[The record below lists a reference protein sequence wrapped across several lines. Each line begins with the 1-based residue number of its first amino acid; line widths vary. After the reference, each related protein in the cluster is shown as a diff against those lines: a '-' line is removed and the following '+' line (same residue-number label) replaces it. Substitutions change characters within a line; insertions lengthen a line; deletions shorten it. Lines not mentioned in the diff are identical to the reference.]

1 MAKITVLPGII
12 QEFEIPD
19 AIEQTTALPFAVWNT
34 AISQVGIQN
43 GVTQIDFGADFPA
56 LSFGDVGLTL
66 HQNGSLENLGTE
78 KVVAQISYEVLAT
91 AQGSSAFGLTWIRH
105 SRFPGPD
112 GRTGRPRFGLDQRIE
127 SYNDHGNPFPQIF
140 SGSAIVEL
148 DPQESVSIRAFNVR
162 ETGDAGYG
170 LGFAT
175 QISAIRIG

>member
-1 MAKITVLPGII
+1 MAKITVLPGIV
-12 QEFEIPD
+12 QEFDI
-19 AIEQTTALPFAVWNT
+19 QTGPAALPFAVWNT

-43 GVTQIDFGADFPA
+43 GVTQIDFGAEVPA
-56 LSFGDVGLTL
+56 VSFGDVGLTL
-66 HQNGSLENLGTE
+66 LQNGSLVNDGTE
-78 KVVAQISYEVLAT
+78 KVVVQISYEVLAT
-91 AQGSSAFGLTWIRH
+91 GQGSSAFGLTWIRH

-127 SYNDHGNPFPQIF
+127 TYDAHGNPFPQIF